1 MAQCFLVVYIYTYI
15 HTYIY
20 MYIYV
25 YIYIYIYIYTST
37 LCWRVEWYVAC
48 TNQISALG
56 YRGISRVIVA
66 FARALV
72 D

>member
-1 MAQCFLVVYIYTYI
+1 MYIYIYI
-15 HTYIY
+15 YIY
-20 MYIYV
+20 MYV
-25 YIYIYIYIYTST
+25 YIYIYIYIYICINSS
-37 LCWRVEWYVAC
+37 WRVEWYVAC

>member
-1 MAQCFLVVYIYTYI
+1 MKYGIYFIIFCGTYI
-15 HTYIY
+15 CI
-20 MYIYV
+20 YIYV
-25 YIYIYIYIYTST
+25 YIYIST

-72 D
+72 DRSRDYSGYV

>member
-1 MAQCFLVVYIYTYI
+1 M
-15 HTYIY
+15 
-20 MYIYV
+20 
-25 YIYIYIYIYTST
+25 YIYIYIYIYINSS
-37 LCWRVEWYVAC
+37 WRVEWYVAC
-48 TNQISALG
+48 TNQIWALG